1 MKKIVKYINLFV
13 NETIFVLRNKTNYF
27 FKKKIAETRVNI
39 FNKVLVGFILLL
51 FLYLFYLLIP
61 TLYNKSWVQK
71 TIENKLIEEFKIDFS
86 LSSDIT
92 YGILPSPH
100 FLIKDSKIFIDNNKE
115 KSELSEIKRLKVFIE
130 QNNFLDKKKININ
143 YVVISDTNF
152 LLNKKNLILLNK
164 FSHNK
169 FSNKRI
175 EINNGNV
182 FIKNNKNEITSITKI
197 KTASLFYDNLKM
209 QNSFSTDG
217 EIFNIPFNFHF
228 NRDHPSSDTRKINF
242 KAKKLKL
249 NILDKLKIQPDGTI
263 SGLSTISFF
272 NKNIVTKYSVNKN
285 LASFE
290 LDSPKIKNSNINFKG
305 MLSFRPFEF
314 KLDVDLKK
322 YDLFKLLNFNSFII
336 ELFNSKILFNENLS
350 TDISINII
358 ANNNNRIFSS
368 SIINFNIA
376 NAKINFD
383 KTKFTNNKIGILEIE
398 NSNLFFKDGN
408 LILNSNALID
418 IKNSNNLFVFLQT
431 PKKFRKPLK
440 SILINFDY
448 DFSAKQLIIKKLK
461 IDKNENN
468 NEMIDVIKEVN
479 NIEKYNLNKTK
490 RMFNKLLSS
499 YSG

>member
-1 MKKIVKYINLFV
+1 
-13 NETIFVLRNKTNYF
+13 
-27 FKKKIAETRVNI
+27 
-39 FNKVLVGFILLL
+39 
-51 FLYLFYLLIP
+51 
-61 TLYNKSWVQK
+61 
-71 TIENKLIEEFKIDFS
+71 
-86 LSSDIT
+86 
-92 YGILPSPH
+92 
-100 FLIKDSKIFIDNNKE
+100 
-115 KSELSEIKRLKVFIE
+115 
-130 QNNFLDKKKININ
+130 
-143 YVVISDTNF
+143 
-152 LLNKKNLILLNK
+152 
-164 FSHNK
+164 
-169 FSNKRI
+169 
-175 EINNGNV
+175 
-182 FIKNNKNEITSITKI
+182 
-197 KTASLFYDNLKM
+197 
-209 QNSFSTDG
+209 
-217 EIFNIPFNFHF
+217 
-228 NRDHPSSDTRKINF
+228 
-242 KAKKLKL
+242 
-249 NILDKLKIQPDGTI
+249 
-263 SGLSTISFF
+263 
-272 NKNIVTKYSVNKN
+272 
-285 LASFE
+285 
-290 LDSPKIKNSNINFKG
+290 

-322 YDLFKLLNFNSFII
+322 YDLFKLLNFNSFITEI
-336 ELFNSKILFNENLS
+336 FNSKILFNENLS

-383 KTKFTNNKIGILEIE
+383 KTKFSNNKIGILEIE

-418 IKNSNNLFVFLQT
+418 IKNSNNLFAFLQT

-448 DFSAKQLIIKKLK
+448 DLSTKQLIIKKLK